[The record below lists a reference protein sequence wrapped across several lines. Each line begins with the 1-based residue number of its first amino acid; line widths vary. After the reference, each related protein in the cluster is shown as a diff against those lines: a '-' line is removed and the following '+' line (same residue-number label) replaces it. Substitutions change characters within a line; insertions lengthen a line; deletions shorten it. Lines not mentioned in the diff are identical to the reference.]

1 MNFSE
6 FIILI
11 LIYSG
16 LLIFFLIPFSKQNHL
31 HDYREQLPLTA
42 VFKKNLVDMISHK
55 KTGLALL
62 LFSLTLISIP
72 IGFESAASHYN
83 AHSGYS
89 PISNNLQ
96 SSFSMIGL
104 VIYTVALILVLGYLR
119 TLKMMQK
126 TK

>member
-1 MNFSE
+1 MGFSE

-16 LLIFFLIPFSKQNHL
+16 LLIFFLIPFSKQDQLN
-31 HDYREQLPLTA
+31 DYRGQLPFTA
-42 VFKKNLVDMISHK
+42 VFKKNLVEMISHK
-55 KTGLALL
+55 KAGLALL
-62 LFSLTLISIP
+62 LFGLTLISIP
-72 IGFESAASHYN
+72 VGFESAAAHYN

-96 SSFSMIGL
+96 TSFSMIGL
-104 VIYTVALILVLGYLR
+104 VIYTMALLLVIGYMR
-119 TLKMMQK
+119 TLKMMKK